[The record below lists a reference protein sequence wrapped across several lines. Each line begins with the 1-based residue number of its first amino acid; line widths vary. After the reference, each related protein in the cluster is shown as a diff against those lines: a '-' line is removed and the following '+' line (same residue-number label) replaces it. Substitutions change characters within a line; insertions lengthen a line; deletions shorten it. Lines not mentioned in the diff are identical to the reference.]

1 MNGPEID
8 RLIGLLAALPGFG
21 PRSAR
26 RTVLRLLRDP
36 PARMLPLARA
46 LDAAAQAARLC
57 SVCGNIDSSDPCTVC
72 SDPERDRGLIC
83 VVEEVDDL
91 WALERAKVHRGTYHV
106 LGGVLAP
113 LDGRYEE
120 DLSVEPLL
128 ARARHPAMT
137 EVILALGGTVD
148 AASTAH
154 WLADRLRAAAPD
166 LAVTRVGLGV
176 PMGGALDRLDD
187 GTLGA
192 ALRGRRGV

>member
-1 MNGPEID
+1 MRGPEIE

-46 LDAAAQAARLC
+46 LDAAAQSARVC
-57 SVCGNIDSSDPCTVC
+57 SICGNIDSADPCTIC
-72 SDPERDRGLIC
+72 TDTGRDGSIIC

-91 WALERAKVHRGTYHV
+91 WALERAGVHHGVYHV

-120 DLSVEPLL
+120 DLTIEPLL
-128 ARARHPAMT
+128 ARARRPVVR

-154 WLADRLRAAAPD
+154 WLADRLRATVPEV
-166 LAVTRVGLGV
+166 AVSRVGLGV
-176 PMGGALDRLDD
+176 PMGGTLDRLDD

-192 ALRGRRGV
+192 ALRGRRMV

>member
-1 MNGPEID
+1 MRGPEID

-26 RTVLRLLRDP
+26 RTVLKLLRDP
-36 PARMLPLARA
+36 PGRMRPLARA
-46 LDAAAQAARLC
+46 LDEAAQAARVC
-57 SVCGNIDSSDPCTVC
+57 GVCGNIDGTDPCSVC
-72 SDPERDRGLIC
+72 ADPERDRGVIC

-91 WALERAKVHRGTYHV
+91 WALERARVHPGVYHV

-128 ARARHPAMT
+128 ARARNGAT

-154 WLADRLRAAAPD
+154 WLADRLRVTAPSV
-166 LAVTRVGLGV
+166 AVSRVGLGV
-176 PMGGALDRLDD
+176 PMGGTLDRLDD

-192 ALRGRRGV
+192 ALRGRRVV